1 MPTRNHKKSASN
13 FGKRNGGKRVQSCKA
28 VSTGLDSHSSVYNL
42 RSHARSPLDSSEPS
56 KTKAAPIPKKTET
69 SIAWTKKTNLD
80 SPRYLAPPPEAY
92 CIYSK
97 TAALIDSL
105 NVDDPGHQSRVV
117 NYIKSTSI
125 DPYDKKFILEYVR
138 DPRSYVV
145 NPTDS
150 VDRQR
155 HKLDL
160 RDYTVFEITKGAECS
175 INLWVTTAIATD
187 PKYFFRWDGPDT
199 REQLGP
205 IRFHKG
211 SNKSQPHSESPE
223 CPYNA
228 HLGYVNHTVV
238 NSSKSAKRPLS
249 PDDSYTDCYIQPR
262 SFQKSDNELSNCSL
276 AKQSEDNVTWV
287 LASDFI
293 IDPQLLQPLQNPYE
307 HAKNQSGNYRHESA
321 LSSPIASERQ
331 ASWDES
337 KPSIRQATWD
347 EYKPSIRQ
355 ATWEEIKPSIN
366 SLNGSIASSKSM
378 TGSKES
384 LLSSQTALGDIDDDE
399 MDSVDVRDEDDRKK
413 INQLKKAFPALRH
426 HFKAAPKV
434 NALKHSKQAELQ
446 DKVKEEEEEVGVV
459 NGKVRKSGG
468 ARELVWSSE
477 DEKEGDIFDE
487 VKEDLKEQIFGIGVQ
502 TTKAVAKLMKM
513 IPKASKEKAKKVK
526 EELKEEIEKKIKY
539 SELFIDNK
547 F

>member
-1 MPTRNHKKSASN
+1 MEIFDRLLFPVCINKYAYTNHKKSASN
-13 FGKRNGGKRVQSCKA
+13 FGKRNGGNGCSPAKPSQQGSIA
-28 VSTGLDSHSSVYNL
+28 ILSVYNL
-42 RSHARSPLDSSEPS
+42 RSHARSLLILLNPPKQGSTHTQKNRDFDSLDKEDKLGFASIPS
-56 KTKAAPIPKKTET
+56 ATA
-69 SIAWTKKTNLD
+69 
-80 SPRYLAPPPEAY
+80 RAY

-97 TAALIDSL
+97 TAA
-105 NVDDPGHQSRVV
+105 
-117 NYIKSTSI
+117 
-125 DPYDKKFILEYVR
+125 PYDKKFILEYVR

-205 IRFHKG
+205 IRFLNPKFTRGRINPSPIRSRLNARTMHILVM
-211 SNKSQPHSESPE
+211 STQPSSTQ
-223 CPYNA
+223 
-228 HLGYVNHTVV
+228 VNLQ
-238 NSSKSAKRPLS
+238 SGPLS